1 VEESV
6 AEQPSRE
13 RLAEKRQITLFV
25 RLVLEAS
32 GALVYGEVV
41 DLEGWPHG
49 RFSDW
54 ADLPRVLRDALK
66 ERRDLRAMGNSRVH
80 D

>member
-1 VEESV
+1 M
-6 AEQPSRE
+6 AEKPARE
-13 RLAEKRQITLFV
+13 WLAERRQLTLFL
-25 RLVLEAS
+25 RLVLETS

-54 ADLPRVLRDALK
+54 ADLSRVVQVALK
-66 ERRDLRAMGNSRVH
+66 QRRDLRAMGNY